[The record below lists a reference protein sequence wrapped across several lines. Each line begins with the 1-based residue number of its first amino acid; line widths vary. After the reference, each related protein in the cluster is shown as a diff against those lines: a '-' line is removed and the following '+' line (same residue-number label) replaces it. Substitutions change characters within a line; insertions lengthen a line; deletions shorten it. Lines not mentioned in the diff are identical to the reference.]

1 MPFTL
6 VSNMYERIHTNVN
19 CMNILQIISPDTTR
33 SFKYYPPKPA
43 KENHLSFQN
52 ISHSLYPFFFAIMI
66 DVSCLKILSL
76 RIQDLLNILL
86 ILT

>member
-6 VSNMYERIHTNVN
+6 VFNMYERIHTNVN
-19 CMNILQIISPDTTR
+19 CMNILQIIFPDTTR

-43 KENHLSFQN
+43 KEKSLEFSKHFSFLV
-52 ISHSLYPFFFAIMI
+52 SLFFAIMI